1 MNGWEKMFDRWQKEY
16 YSEPF
21 YLACQILAI
30 ILGLI
35 YQRKNKVG
43 QFFILFILID
53 FTVLNLLFY
62 LDYFSGINKKIY
74 NEIVG
79 VLNSLCFLSEFLA
92 YYYFFRQ
99 TLHSKKAKTV
109 LKIMRIVFVLLAL
122 LYLFNAFIFKIRPIT
137 TMYYLGAMEYLFL
150 LFPCLVYFYELFTLP
165 SLQNLLQ
172 RPSFWITSGIF
183 FISFL
188 SIPYYTIISYIDYH
202 RSQYTYPLNAALFI
216 LPLGITFLFLS
227 KAFACKTE
235 LTT

>member
-1 MNGWEKMFDRWQKEY
+1 MNGWEKMFAQWQKEY

-30 ILGLI
+30 ALGLL

-43 QFFILFILID
+43 QFFLLFILID

-62 LDYFSGINKKIY
+62 LDYFSGIEKKIY
-74 NEIVG
+74 NRLVG
-79 VLNSLCFLSEFLA
+79 IFNSLCFLSEFLA
-92 YYYFFRQ
+92 YYYFFLQ
-99 TLHSKKAKTV
+99 TLHSKKVKSA
-109 LKIMRIVFVLLAL
+109 LKIMRVVFVILVFIYLL
-122 LYLFNAFIFKIRPIT
+122 NVFIFKVRPTT

-183 FISFL
+183 FVSFI

-216 LPLGITFLFLS
+216 LPLGITFLFYQKPLS
-227 KAFACKTE
+227 AKPN
-235 LTT
+235 